1 MSKPSSSSSPSFN
14 LFVDADK
21 SPSSSKS
28 PRVANLTSS
37 VGDMSINKGSN
48 NKSVSSRA
56 QRKSTRK
63 CTTKRTSL
71 KKVPKPDT
79 TASRRNRQNQ
89 QKNRVALVKKKRSAV
104 SRGGKPVRVGS
115 RQQPTRKAKEE
126 SPFFALSNVTP
137 ADVADARK
145 LPLPE
150 PDESG
155 L

>member
-1 MSKPSSSSSPSFN
+1 MFMHLTNQFLVLS
-14 LFVDADK
+14 K

-28 PRVANLTSS
+28 PRVANLTTS

-48 NKSVSSRA
+48 NKSASR
-56 QRKSTRK
+56 QVRKSTRK
-63 CTTKRTSL
+63 CTKRTSL

-79 TASRRNRQNQ
+79 KASRQNRLNQ
-89 QKNRVALVKKKRSAV
+89 QKAKTALIKKKRSAV
-104 SRGGKPVRVGS
+104 FRGGKPVRVGS

-126 SPFFALSNVTP
+126 SPFFALSNITP

-145 LPLPE
+145 LPLP
-150 PDESG
+150 PVDESG

>member
-1 MSKPSSSSSPSFN
+1 VTQSPS
-14 LFVDADK
+14 A
-21 SPSSSKS
+21 SKY
-28 PRVANLTSS
+28 PRVANLTIS

-63 CTTKRTSL
+63 NTKRQSL
-71 KKVPKPDT
+71 KKVPRPDT
-79 TASRRNRQNQ
+79 TASRRNRQNH
-89 QKNRVALVKKKRSAV
+89 QKAKSALIKKKRSAV
-104 SRGGKPVRVGS
+104 SRGGKPLRVGS

-145 LPLPE
+145 LPLPP
-150 PDESG
+150 PDVESG

>member
-1 MSKPSSSSSPSFN
+1 MSKPSSSRTSFN
-14 LFVDADK
+14 LFADADK
-21 SPSSSKS
+21 SPSASKS
-28 PRVANLTSS
+28 PRVANLTTS

-63 CTTKRTSL
+63 NTKRKSL
-71 KKVPKPDT
+71 KKVPRPDT

-89 QKNRVALVKKKRSAV
+89 QKAKSALVKKKRSAV

-126 SPFFALSNVTP
+126 SPFFALSNISP

-145 LPLPE
+145 LPLP
-150 PDESG
+150 PVDESG

>member
-1 MSKPSSSSSPSFN
+1 MSKPSSSPSLSFN
-14 LFVDADK
+14 LFADK
-21 SPSSSKS
+21 SPSASKS
-28 PRVANLTSS
+28 PRVANLTTS

-56 QRKSTRK
+56 HRKSTRK
-63 CTTKRTSL
+63 ITKRKSL

-79 TASRRNRQNQ
+79 TASRQNRQNQ
-89 QKNRVALVKKKRSAV
+89 QRAKSALIKKKRSAV
-104 SRGGKPVRVGS
+104 SRGGKAVRVGS

-145 LPLPE
+145 LPLP
-150 PDESG
+150 PVDESG